1 MTKITRLFWLLIV
14 VTPTIVMMGGC
25 VETKLPK
32 ATGKGAINAINAM
45 PASPTVQ
52 FLIEGRALSD
62 IDFKNSIGGQ
72 EFDDITYNFNFEV
85 TFLRFYF

>member
-14 VTPTIVMMGGC
+14 VTPTIVMMSSCG
-25 VETKLPK
+25 ETKLPK
-32 ATGKGAINAINAM
+32 ATGKGTINAINAM

-52 FLIEGRALSD
+52 FLIEGRTLGD

-85 TFLRFYF
+85 TFLGES